1 MGCLWSMKMR
11 YTANTSVECLTK
23 LQEVESLLEEM
34 LSKYQRQHDQ
44 LHMEIVKNL
53 REKGDKQLMLHKL
66 RRKKIILHYMESTR
80 NKIASIVSKQY
91 ALENLNIT
99 QLQLQAIKDTV
110 KVFKVFNKSHSYEK
124 IENLRDQLDELT
136 DQFMDV
142 ENLISEES
150 HLLQFDDNELE
161 QELNELGNGDL
172 NFPEIPLHEVELT
185 TVSDNQTI
193 AELDPTCVS

>member
-1 MGCLWSMKMR
+1 
-11 YTANTSVECLTK
+11 
-23 LQEVESLLEEM
+23 M